1 MQDDSASQKKS
12 IMADHIQ
19 KKTKPREQLEREIL
33 EFLNEAGSHP
43 GTTDKPGC
51 PLKHGLACVLAT
63 EYKGMPRATPIDF
76 FADGLTIWLA
86 GEPGLKIRNI
96 RSNPQVAV
104 CIYHP
109 MDHARINRSL
119 QITGTASL
127 LSYAGDP
134 DLFLDRLKRM
144 GVYDAARKVL
154 GEMLAAKDGPPENLD
169 QEALQAVKRFNL
181 IKIEPS
187 EITFLRI
194 HPTEGTQKDIW
205 KQNGSPT

>member
-1 MQDDSASQKKS
+1 MRDNGTGQKKS

-19 KKTKPREQLEREIL
+19 KKTKPREQLETEIL
-33 EFLNEAGSHP
+33 EFLNEASSHP

-63 EYKGMPRATPIDF
+63 AYRGVPRATPIDF

-96 RSNPQVAV
+96 RSNPHVAV
-104 CIYHP
+104 GIYHP
-109 MDHARINRSL
+109 MDHSVLNRSL

-127 LSYAGDP
+127 VSYAGEP
-134 DLFLDRLKRM
+134 DLFLERLRRM

-154 GEMLAAKDGPPENLD
+154 AEMLAAKNGPLENLD
-169 QEALQAVKRFNL
+169 QEALKAVKRFNL
-181 IKIEPS
+181 IKIEPA

-205 KQNGSPT
+205 KQNGSPS